1 MKEINDVFIIGIDSG
16 YGNIKTANCCFPAS
30 VAVYDTEPV
39 FKDNLLVYDG
49 RYYLI
54 GEGHKEFLAD
64 KTKDLDYY
72 VLALAAI
79 ARELN
84 IRKITSG
91 KVHIAAGLPLT
102 WVSGQRNEFKDYLM
116 QNREVEFTFRGTQYH
131 VEIIGADVF
140 PQGFAAV
147 ADRLSEFKGVNM
159 LCDIGNGTMNI
170 MFIND
175 KKPIPGN
182 MFTEKYGTH
191 QCLLAVREN
200 VMRIHHTT
208 VDEAII
214 NRVFRFGTADIKEDY
229 LKTITDT
236 ATEYVAGIFQRLRE
250 HEYNPEL
257 MRLYV
262 LGGGSCLIRNFGVYD
277 ETRVTI
283 NDDICATAKGYE
295 HLAEVSFIRN
305 GGRL

>member
-64 KTKDLDYY
+64 KTKDIDYY
-72 VLALAAI
+72 VLALAGI

-131 VEIIGADVF
+131 VEIIGVDVF

-214 NRVFRFGTADIKEDY
+214 NRVFRFGTEDIKEDY

-236 ATEYVAGIFQRLRE
+236 AIEYVAGIFQRLRE

>member
-1 MKEINDVFIIGIDSG
+1 MKVIGDVLVIGIDSG

-30 VAVYDTEPV
+30 LASYDKEPV
-39 FKDNLLVYDG
+39 FKDNMLVYGD

-64 KTKDLDYY
+64 KTKDIDYY
-72 VLALAAI
+72 VLTLAAI
-79 ARELN
+79 AREMN
-84 IRKITSG
+84 IRKLTSG

-102 WVSGQRNEFKDYLM
+102 WVSGQRDEFKDYLI
-116 QNREVEFTFRGTQYH
+116 QNREVEFVFKGTPYH
-131 VEIIGADVF
+131 VEIVGVDVF

-147 ADRLSEFKGVNM
+147 ADKLSDFKGVNM

-182 MFTEKYGTH
+182 MFTEKFGTH

-214 NRVFRFGTADIKEDY
+214 NRVFRFGSADIKEEY
-229 LKTITDT
+229 LNTITDT
-236 ATEYVAGIFQRLRE
+236 ATEYVEGIFQRLRE

-262 LGGGSCLIRNFGVYD
+262 LGGGGCLIRNFGKYD
-277 ETRVTI
+277 ESRVTI

-295 HLAEVSFIRN
+295 YLAYINHLRK
-305 GGRL
+305 GGIV

>member
-1 MKEINDVFIIGIDSG
+1 MKKALI
-16 YGNIKTANCCFPAS
+16 
-30 VAVYDTEPV
+30 
-39 FKDNLLVYDG
+39 LLVVLVLLAGLLFGLYHFLWTADNFAALG
-49 RYYLI
+49 EKAMKSGNYARAVDRYTTAVS
-54 GEGHKEFLAD
+54 LAPD
-64 KTKDLDYY
+64 NVDY

-84 IRKITSG
+84 IRKMTCG
-91 KVHIAAGLPLT
+91 KIRIAAGLPLT
-102 WVSGQRNEFKDYLM
+102 WVSGQRDEFRDYLL
-116 QNREVEFTFRGTQYH
+116 QNKAVDFSFRNVSYH
-131 VEIIGADVF
+131 VEIVGVDVF

-147 ADRLSEFKGVNM
+147 ADRLSDFRGVNM
-159 LCDIGNGTMNI
+159 ICDIGNGTMNI

-175 KKPIPGN
+175 KKPVSGN

-200 VMRIHHTT
+200 VMRAHHTT

-236 ATEYVAGIFQRLRE
+236 ATDYVEGIFQRLRE

-262 LGGGSCLIRNFGVYD
+262 LGGGSCLIRNFGVYY
-277 ETRVTI
+277 ESRVTI

-295 HLAEVSFIRN
+295 YLAELNARKGISR
-305 GGRL
+305 

>member
-1 MKEINDVFIIGIDSG
+1 MRIIDDTFIIGIDSG

-30 VAVYDTEPV
+30 VAAYDTEPV
-39 FKDNLLVYDG
+39 FKDNMLVYG
-49 RYYLI
+49 NRFYLI

-64 KTKDLDYY
+64 KTRDSDYY

-79 ARELN
+79 AREMN
-84 IRKITSG
+84 IKKLTTGRIR
-91 KVHIAAGLPLT
+91 IAAGLPLT
-102 WVSGQRNEFKDYLM
+102 WVSGQRDDFKNYLL
-116 QNREVEFTFRGTQYH
+116 QNRSVEFSFRNTNYSIEVVG
-131 VEIIGADVF
+131 IDVF

-147 ADRLSEFKGVNM
+147 ADRLSDFKGVNM

-175 KKPIPGN
+175 KKPVPGN
-182 MFTEKYGTH
+182 MFTEKFGTH
-191 QCLLAVREN
+191 QCLLAAREN
-200 VMRIHHTT
+200 VMRVHHTT
-208 VDEAII
+208 VDDAII
-214 NRVFRFGTADIKEDY
+214 NRVFRFGTADINEKY

-236 ATEYVAGIFQRLRE
+236 ATEYVEGIFQRLRE

-262 LGGGSCLIRNFGVYD
+262 LGGGSCLIRNFGIFD
-277 ETRVTI
+277 KERVTI

-295 HLAEVSFIRN
+295 YLSELNVRRS
-305 GGRL
+305 GQP